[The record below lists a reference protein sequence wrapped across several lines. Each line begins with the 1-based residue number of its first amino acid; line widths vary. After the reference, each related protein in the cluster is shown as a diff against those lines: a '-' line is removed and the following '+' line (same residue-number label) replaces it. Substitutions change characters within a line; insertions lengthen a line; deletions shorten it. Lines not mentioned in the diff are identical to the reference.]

1 MHGAEFPFDRLVK
14 ESDAVDR
21 RSSMFGLGHLF
32 YPWGFL
38 VQGLAIVHFI
48 RRRPENYWFYVIFFL
63 GPPGAAVYILAEV
76 LPDLGLLRAVFQGF
90 GRRSRIQIVETQILD
105 NPSAAN
111 YEELGELYKDQGEFA
126 KAREAFNNAIT
137 ARSDSIYTFYS
148 RAQSSLGL
156 NDFTAAIPDLERV
169 VGADRKFDY
178 YRAGGLL
185 ADAYAKTGQLERAEP
200 LFVEVAQI
208 STTPETLYN
217 YASFLATANRW
228 GEAREWLQ
236 KLEAKK
242 RTLPRYMQ
250 RRERPWFRKGKAL
263 MKVLAAT

>member
-1 MHGAEFPFDRLVK
+1 
-14 ESDAVDR
+14 
-21 RSSMFGLGHLF
+21 MFGLGHLF

-76 LPDLGLLRAVFQGF
+76 LPDLGLLRGVFQGF
-90 GRRSRIQIVETQILD
+90 GRRSRIQTVETLILD
-105 NPSAAN
+105 NPSPAN

-126 KAREAFNNAIT
+126 KGREAFTHAID
-137 ARSDSIYTFYS
+137 ARDASHYTYYS
-148 RAQSSLGL
+148 RAKCSLGL
-156 NDFTAAIPDLERV
+156 NDLPAAISDLERV
-169 VGADRKFDY
+169 VAVDRKFDY

-185 ADAYAKTGQLERAEP
+185 ADAYARTGQLERADQ
-200 LFVEVAQI
+200 LFAEVTQI

-217 YASFLATANRW
+217 YASFLKTADRR
-228 GEAREWLQ
+228 EESREWLK

-250 RRERPWFRKGKAL
+250 RRERTWFRKGKAL
-263 MKVLAAT
+263 MKELAAA

>member
-1 MHGAEFPFDRLVK
+1 
-14 ESDAVDR
+14 
-21 RSSMFGLGHLF
+21 MFGLSHLF

-38 VQGLAIVHFI
+38 VQIFAIVHFV
-48 RRRPENYWFYVIFFL
+48 RRRPENYWFFIIFFGGFL
-63 GPPGAAVYILAEV
+63 GAGVYIVAEV
-76 LPDLGLLRAVFQGF
+76 LPDLGLLRGVFQGF

-126 KAREAFNNAIT
+126 KAREAFNNAIA

-148 RAQSSLGL
+148 RGQASLGL
-156 NDFTAAIPDLERV
+156 NDFAAAIPDLERV
-169 VGADRKFDY
+169 VAADQKFDY
-178 YRAGGLL
+178 YRAAGLL

-217 YASFLATANRW
+217 YASFLATANRKE
-228 GEAREWLQ
+228 EASEWLQ

-263 MKVLAAT
+263 EKAMAVA